1 MMIAAPMKQI
11 PVTTTAREPKA
22 ALVPDAF
29 FTLVDFD
36 FFARV
41 PLLMRIAVLLR
52 ETSNRRTNGANG
64 VPVPATE
71 KRRCNPPRTRGLR
84 GWPEPVIG
92 RVAGCT
98 TQFRDRPANAGA
110 RGRELRGWKHLESN
124 ASIAINGDDA
134 FPMASTFKLPVLVEL
149 HAAAKAGGLRW
160 DDIVEITAKDQH
172 LGSGDITP
180 LYDPPGVALSMRNI
194 ANLMMM
200 ISDNSAAD
208 ICLARA
214 GAAKVTAR
222 MRSLGVQGIRV
233 DRSCQELILDFQGRD
248 TATLK
253 GLARDDLREAL
264 RRDPRPQSLEAR
276 FAADDRLAADPR
288 DTATPNAMV
297 ALLEKIWRGQVVDR
311 AASDA
316 MLDLLKRCRTGENR
330 LRGLLPAAAEV
341 AHKTG
346 TLGGVVNDVGI
357 IYLPGNA
364 GHMAIAVISKR
375 TRASI
380 EDVERAVAHIARY
393 AYDYFLFTAN

>member
-1 MMIAAPMKQI
+1 
-11 PVTTTAREPKA
+11 
-22 ALVPDAF
+22 
-29 FTLVDFD
+29 
-36 FFARV
+36 
-41 PLLMRIAVLLR
+41 
-52 ETSNRRTNGANG
+52 
-64 VPVPATE
+64 
-71 KRRCNPPRTRGLR
+71 
-84 GWPEPVIG
+84 
-92 RVAGCT
+92 
-98 TQFRDRPANAGA
+98 
-110 RGRELRGWKHLESN
+110 
-124 ASIAINGDDA
+124 
-134 FPMASTFKLPVLVEL
+134 
-149 HAAAKAGGLRW
+149 
-160 DDIVEITAKDQH
+160 
-172 LGSGDITP
+172 
-180 LYDPPGVALSMRNI
+180 
-194 ANLMMM
+194 
-200 ISDNSAAD
+200 
-208 ICLARA
+208 
-214 GAAKVTAR
+214 

-264 RRDPRPQSLEAR
+264 RRDARPQSLEAR

-330 LRGLLPAAAEV
+330 LRGLLPAATEV

-364 GHMAIAVISKR
+364 GHMAIAVMSKR

-380 EDVERAVAHIARY
+380 EDVERSVAHIARY